1 MIDDLVDTN
10 QKQITILAKRRVGF
24 KNCVTNVLYLSRLKP
39 WVAKAEMSVSALN
52 GIAMANTIRTDV
64 NKGGSFKIWVT
75 IYPEEMINPTMITS
89 EKTAVI
95 FNAEAITF

>member
-1 MIDDLVDTN
+1 
-10 QKQITILAKRRVGF
+10 
-24 KNCVTNVLYLSRLKP
+24 
-39 WVAKAEMSVSALN
+39 MSVSALN

-95 FNAEAITF
+95 FKAEAITF